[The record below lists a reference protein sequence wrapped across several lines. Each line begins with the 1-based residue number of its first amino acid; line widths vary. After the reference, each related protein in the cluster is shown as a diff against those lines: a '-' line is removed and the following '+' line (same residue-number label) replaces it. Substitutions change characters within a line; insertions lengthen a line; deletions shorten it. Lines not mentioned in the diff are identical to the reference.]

1 MEVDY
6 TLSSMFESN
15 KKELENK
22 LKDLV
27 LPKDASKV
35 QRIVMGALNTM
46 FENDG
51 EYRQGLTQSEDY
63 ILIAAIELLNAQQNI
78 VREIVAGMEGGTYV
92 SLNKANNQCRQKEK
106 NSYLWMGT
114 VTGAVVGTMSG
125 IFLDT

>member
-106 NSYLWMGT
+106 NSYLWMG
-114 VTGAVVGTMSG
+114 
-125 IFLDT
+125 

>member
-35 QRIVMGALNTM
+35 QRIVM
-46 FENDG
+46 D
-51 EYRQGLTQSEDY
+51 
-63 ILIAAIELLNAQQNI
+63 
-78 VREIVAGMEGGTYV
+78 
-92 SLNKANNQCRQKEK
+92 
-106 NSYLWMGT
+106 
-114 VTGAVVGTMSG
+114 
-125 IFLDT
+125 